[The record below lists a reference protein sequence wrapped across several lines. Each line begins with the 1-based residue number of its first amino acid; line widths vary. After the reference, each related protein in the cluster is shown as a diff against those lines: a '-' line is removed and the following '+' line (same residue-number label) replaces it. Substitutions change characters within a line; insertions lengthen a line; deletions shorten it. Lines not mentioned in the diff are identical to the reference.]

1 VVRYA
6 PKGLDADSRLR
17 WHGWTVTQ
25 LGCWDCGGTRNRFG
39 YGVITFG
46 GKLRRVHRLAYETWV
61 GPIPEGQVVR
71 HKCDNP
77 PCINPEHLETGTHQD
92 NMDDKM
98 ERGRYTCNSG
108 ETHQNAKLTQQDVA
122 DIRKEHERGVLTQRM
137 LADVYG
143 VSCSTISLIVN
154 KRSRKD
160 G

>member
-1 VVRYA
+1 
-6 PKGLDADSRLR
+6 
-17 WHGWTVTQ
+17 
-25 LGCWDCGGTRNRFG
+25 
-39 YGVITFG
+39 
-46 GKLRRVHRLAYETWV
+46 
-61 GPIPEGQVVR
+61 VVR